1 MADKKNIVIKVKYPT
16 SGRKPERPAPAV
28 RKVTEWNIKR
38 ILYAA
43 ALLAL
48 FLTLLLFYWLEDDTR
63 EVPVPPEAAVNSP
76 PEENTQAARPGE
88 TNASQPVITPPT
100 GSIEIDKT
108 VVKPETE
115 VKKQKQTDSVTVK
128 ESVKKPPTPTHE
140 DKASTQRPLPPK
152 LNRHVRRA
160 LLTHEISHKEPV
172 GEITR
177 TISASNEKSLTVYYF
192 TELKDMK
199 GQKINHEWRR
209 NGTLVA
215 RNFLNISA
223 DSWRTFSHK
232 LLSSK
237 SEGNWTVK
245 LIDEKGRVLN
255 EKTFKVA
262 VE

>member
-16 SGRKPERPAPAV
+16 SGRKPERPTPAM

-38 ILYAA
+38 IVYAA
-43 ALLAL
+43 ALLVL
-48 FLTLLLFYWLEDDTR
+48 FPALLLFYWLDDNTQDI
-63 EVPVPPEAAVNSP
+63 PLPPEAAVNSQ
-76 PEENTQAARPGE
+76 PEENTQAPRPGE
-88 TNASQPVITPPT
+88 TGASQPIITPQT
-100 GSIEIDKT
+100 GSTEIDKT

-115 VKKQKQTDSVTVK
+115 VNKQKQTNSVTVK
-128 ESVKKPPTPTHE
+128 ESVKKLPTPTHKN
-140 DKASTQRPLPPK
+140 KAETQRPLPPK
-152 LNRHVRRA
+152 LNKHVRRA
-160 LLTHEISHKEPV
+160 LLTHEISNKEPA

-177 TISASNEKSLTVYYF
+177 TISVSNEKPLTVYYF
-192 TELKDMK
+192 TELKNMK
-199 GQKINHEWRR
+199 GQKIYHEWRR
-209 NGTLVA
+209 NGTIVA

-255 EKTFKVA
+255 EKAFKVTL
-262 VE
+262 E